1 MRGELGFSSAN
12 PVANIPAV
20 PEISSSTGF
29 ILLCACAG
37 MSVLVLGLAIGISRR
52 LRRIEHWLVEQ
63 ENRRLSEVPEVA
75 ATERPSGGAFD
86 EFLNEDP
93 KRLLLSKSEQSAEYR
108 KWRQEK
114 GLNWSNS

>member
-1 MRGELGFSSAN
+1 MGFSRAIAA
-12 PVANIPAV
+12 ANIRLV

-37 MSVLVLGLAIGISRR
+37 MSVLVLGLVIGISRR

-63 ENRRLSEVPEVA
+63 ENRRQSEVPEPT
-75 ATERPSGGAFD
+75 ATERPTGGAFD

-93 KRLLLSKSEQSAEYR
+93 KRLLLSKSEQFSEYR